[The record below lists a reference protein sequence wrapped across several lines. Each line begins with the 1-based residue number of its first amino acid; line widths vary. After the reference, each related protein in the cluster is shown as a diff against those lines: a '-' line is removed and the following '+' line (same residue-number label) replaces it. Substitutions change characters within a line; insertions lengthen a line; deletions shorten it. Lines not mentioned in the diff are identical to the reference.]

1 METGLRDGPGQGMSC
16 DRARQWAE
24 GRRRAGGESTN
35 RPGRGACWLSPPT
48 THPGATHVRRS
59 LIYNHHLE
67 LPPSLPLGSA
77 FSALQIA
84 PGENLPPSARER
96 QFLPSVLLVTSWRKA
111 AAWKCIPLDIKEC
124 IFLIYS
130 QARQGC
136 LRGKEPMGISTWT
149 ND

>member
-1 METGLRDGPGQGMSC
+1 MTGPGSGLRGGDVLEDP
-16 DRARQWAE
+16 
-24 GRRRAGGESTN
+24 AGGVLAVPAHYP
-35 RPGRGACWLSPPT
+35 PGS
-48 THPGATHVRRS
+48 HPLRHT

-67 LPPSLPLGSA
+67 LTPSLPLGSA